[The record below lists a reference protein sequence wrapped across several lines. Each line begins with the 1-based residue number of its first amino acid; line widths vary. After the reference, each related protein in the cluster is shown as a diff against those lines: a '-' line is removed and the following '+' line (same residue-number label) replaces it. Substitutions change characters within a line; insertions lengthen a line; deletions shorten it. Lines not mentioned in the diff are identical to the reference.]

1 MQLRSPLSSDLHVK
15 GDMECFA
22 KELLSDAQK
31 QHFQL
36 LLSGFCR
43 KFSTLAQES
52 YESKISTYTK
62 AAFSVAWMK
71 FLI

>member
-1 MQLRSPLSSDLHVK
+1 MQLRSPLSSDLRVK

-31 QHFQL
+31 QHFQ

-52 YESKISTYTK
+52 YESKISTYTI

>member
-1 MQLRSPLSSDLHVK
+1 MQLRSTLLSDLHVK
-15 GDMECFA
+15 GDMERFA

-43 KFSTLAQES
+43 KFSTLAQEPMKVTFQPT
-52 YESKISTYTK
+52 EKQP
-62 AAFSVAWMK
+62 FFPVA
-71 FLI
+71 